1 MKFSKFFLV
10 RNTFRSRVS
19 TRRIGEISK
28 KNQTING
35 NRLKATINI
44 SLFEINL
51 MFCPNCVE
59 LQKVHLL
66 WEKPGL
72 NFYQATE
79 LSLKSYT
86 ENRNQ
91 KFEAL

>member
-1 MKFSKFFLV
+1 
-10 RNTFRSRVS
+10 
-19 TRRIGEISK
+19 
-28 KNQTING
+28 
-35 NRLKATINI
+35 
-44 SLFEINL
+44 

-59 LQKVHLL
+59 LQKVHPL

-86 ENRNQ
+86 ENSNQ